1 MSLLWILIVS
11 IAARVLFPN
20 RFYSMPRVGL
30 LVWFL
35 ALTSSIVA
43 SGVALFALSSA
54 YFISSQQLAAI
65 QVGDTNWIAG
75 FALSFVPWI
84 ALGSFGVLLALV
96 NLRLDSPFISGRK
109 LQQDFALAKKP
120 LKRFQGIPVSV
131 ISAPINYAM
140 ATGQEIVVS
149 DYLVQELT
157 AEELEAV
164 LWHELGHIRGRH
176 RLLKSI
182 ARAVAVLTRPMSISR
197 VFQQS
202 IDQLCELDA
211 DNFAKRH
218 CQQGVVE
225 RVKLVMRE
233 QG

>member
-1 MSLLWILIVS
+1 MSLLWILLVS

-20 RFYSMPRVGL
+20 RFYSIPRVGL
-30 LVWFL
+30 IIWFA

-43 SGVALFALSSA
+43 SGVALFGLLSA
-54 YFISSQQLAAI
+54 YLISSKQLSATQI
-65 QVGDTNWIAG
+65 GDSNWLAG

-109 LQQDFALAKKP
+109 LQQDFALAKRP
-120 LKRFQGIPVSV
+120 LMQFQGIPVSA
-131 ISAPINYAM
+131 ISVPINYAM

-149 DYLVQELT
+149 DYLVQDLSN
-157 AEELEAV
+157 EELDAV

-182 ARAVAVLTRPMSISR
+182 ARGVAVLTSPMSISR
-197 VFQQS
+197 VFRES
-202 IDQLCELDA
+202 VDALCEEAA
-211 DNFAKRH
+211 DNFAKKN
-218 CQQGVVE
+218 CSIEVVLKV
-225 RVKLVMRE
+225 RTLLRE
-233 QG
+233 QE